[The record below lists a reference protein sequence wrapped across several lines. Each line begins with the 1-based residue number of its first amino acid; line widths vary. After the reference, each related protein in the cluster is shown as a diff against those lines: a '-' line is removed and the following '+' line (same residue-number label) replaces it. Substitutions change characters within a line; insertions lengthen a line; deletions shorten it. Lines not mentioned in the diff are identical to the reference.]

1 MPLIDFKTDLTNL
14 PWGRDRRDGGSSNEP
29 YIKDDIPQGISFDG
43 LPNNSPDFLLR
54 NGLRSIPTA
63 AQDVSRLT
71 QMFFDTKSPKGLQFV
86 AKQNLLSRTSVKTE
100 ASKGP
105 AYAGGALNQGAY
117 SPLSTISQAG
127 VNFTGGHLNFL
138 GLGEGFGG
146 SLNKYEDTIKNQPDD
161 LNRLKLLYENVTNNT
176 SKNVDGFILNGGN
189 NILTYS
195 GGPGSELGIG
205 TTNIKFASQRTGD
218 ITVKTYKENTKQN
231 FQVFSAKQIENYYG
245 SDDPFVSRGQ
255 IKQDFREL
263 LDQPSTFE
271 QTIISLSPKYQNG
284 EGQNVDERTFRGN
297 PGAKNNVLRY
307 DLPADQLTALD
318 KITAAPMYEAT
329 YARPDRF
336 ALNDLCKFRI
346 AAIDNNRTD
355 GNAVY
360 MHFRA
365 FLDNFDDNY
374 NATWNAVNYVGR
386 GDTLYNYG
394 GFTRTVNLGFTAY
407 AQSKAELIP
416 MYKKLNYLAS
426 TLSPDYTQAGFMR
439 GNLLRLTVGG
449 YLYETPGFITS
460 LNYTFPQESTWEI
473 AINTEGG
480 NDSSVKE
487 LPHMIRCTMAYT
499 PIHKFLPEKPE
510 NSNNPSSSHYI
521 SLANGTSEIFN
532 NYRDEYQPY
541 TTLKSVSP
549 VPSTP
554 ITPLQSENPILIGQE
569 GFRSSISNINQGF

>member
-117 SPLSTISQAG
+117 SPLSTIAQAG

-146 SLNKYEDTIKNQPDD
+146 SLNKYEDVVKENNRGESNK
-161 LNRLKLLYENVTNNT
+161 NRLVDLSNTHFPNSLKQNNLPLGEIGGFLGIIGEAIPSLKKFIPEPTPTLL
-176 SKNVDGFILNGGN
+176 S
-189 NILTYS
+189 YS
-195 GGPGSELGIG
+195 GGPGSDLGIG
-205 TTNIKFASQRTGD
+205 NTVIRFADQRTGD
-218 ITVKTYKENTKQN
+218 KNTKYKQLKEKYN
-231 FQVFSAKQIENYYG
+231 FSTYNSAQLKEKADLVTG
-245 SDDPFVSRGQ
+245 DDQGLNPL
-255 IKQDFREL
+255 DFRKEL
-263 LDQPSTFE
+263 ITPE
-271 QTIISLSPKYQNG
+271 QTTSTILSSSPNYRT
-284 EGQNVDERTFRGN
+284 QNVGRRTFIGD
-297 PGAKNNVLRY
+297 PGKKGGKNVFNYAV
-307 DLPADQLTALD
+307 PANQLGALD
-318 KITAAPMYEAT
+318 KINALPMYESSG
-329 YARPDRF
+329 PD
-336 ALNDLCKFRI
+336 LDLPINDLCKFRI
-346 AAIDNNRTD
+346 AAINNDTTN
-355 GNAVY
+355 GNAIY

-426 TLSPDYTQAGFMR
+426 TLTPDYTQAGFMR

-449 YLYETPGFITS
+449 YLYEQPGFITS
-460 LNYTFPQESTWEI
+460 LNYTVPQESTWEI
-473 AINTEGG
+473 AISNEGFVDG
-480 NDSSVKE
+480 VGDKSVKE

-499 PIHKFLPEKPE
+499 PIHKFLPEKPD
-510 NSNNPSSSHYI
+510 NANNPTGSQYI
-521 SLANGTSEIFN
+521 ALDNGVCKDYN
-532 NYRDEYQPY
+532 NYGDEYRDYRGLGAP
-541 TTLKSVSP
+541 
-549 VPSTP
+549 PS
-554 ITPLQSENPILIGQE
+554 LL
-569 GFRSSISNINQGF
+569 

>member
-86 AKQNLLSRTSVKTE
+86 AKQNLLSKTSVKTE

-117 SPLSTISQAG
+117 SPLSTIAQAG

-146 SLNKYEDTIKNQPDD
+146 SLNKYEDVVKENNRGESNK
-161 LNRLKLLYENVTNNT
+161 NRLVDLSNTHFPNSLKQNNLPLGEIGGFLGIIGEAIPSLKKFIPEPTPTLL
-176 SKNVDGFILNGGN
+176 S
-189 NILTYS
+189 YS
-195 GGPGSELGIG
+195 GGPGSDLGIG
-205 TTNIKFASQRTGD
+205 NTVIRFADQRTGD
-218 ITVKTYKENTKQN
+218 KNTKYKQLKEKYN
-231 FQVFSAKQIENYYG
+231 FSTYNSAQLKEKADLVTGDNQGLY
-245 SDDPFVSRGQ
+245 PL
-255 IKQDFREL
+255 DFRKEL
-263 LDQPSTFE
+263 IPSGST
-271 QTIISLSPKYQNG
+271 TSTVLSSSPNYRT
-284 EGQNVDERTFRGN
+284 QNVGARTFIGD
-297 PGAKNNVLRY
+297 PGKEGGQRRNEYTGEKNIFNY
-307 DLPADQLTALD
+307 SIPANELQALD
-318 KITAAPMYEAT
+318 KINALPMYEGT
-329 YARPDRF
+329 GPDRSQ
-336 ALNDLCKFRI
+336 AINDLCKFRI
-346 AAIDNNRTD
+346 AAINNDTTN
-355 GNAVY
+355 GTAVY

-449 YLYETPGFITS
+449 YLYEQPGFITS
-460 LNYTFPQESTWEI
+460 LQYGVPQESTWEI
-473 AINTEGG
+473 AISNEGFIDG
-480 NDSSVKE
+480 VGDKSVKE
-487 LPHMIRCTMAYT
+487 LPHMIRCTMTYT
-499 PIHKFLPEKPE
+499 PIHKFLPEKPD
-510 NSNNPSSSHYI
+510 NANNPTGSQYI
-521 SLANGTSEIFN
+521 ALDNGIYS
-532 NYRDEYQPY
+532 NYQDEYRKY
-541 TTLKSVSP
+541 LK
-549 VPSTP
+549 
-554 ITPLQSENPILIGQE
+554 
-569 GFRSSISNINQGF
+569 